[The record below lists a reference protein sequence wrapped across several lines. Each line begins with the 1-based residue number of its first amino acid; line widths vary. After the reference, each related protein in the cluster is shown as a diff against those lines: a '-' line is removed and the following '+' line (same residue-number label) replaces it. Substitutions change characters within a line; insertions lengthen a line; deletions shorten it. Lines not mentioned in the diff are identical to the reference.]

1 MAGLARAPN
10 RLDAVGLVTPD
21 YQAQAREWVELTCK
35 EQGLQSRISDVGTVR
50 KIATI
55 FVAALDSPDGSEPVE
70 IDRLARPLGAVDD
83 NVVEHSGD
91 HSPALVKIHGTPP
104 APERSALA
112 DEAAD

>member
-1 MAGLARAPN
+1 M
-10 RLDAVGLVTPD
+10 D
-21 YQAQAREWVELTCK
+21 YQEQAREWVELSCK

-50 KIATI
+50 KIAAI
-55 FVAALDSPDGSEPVE
+55 FVAASDSPDRLEPVDV
-70 IDRLARPLGAVDD
+70 DRLAGPLGAVDD

-104 APERSALA
+104 APERSALV